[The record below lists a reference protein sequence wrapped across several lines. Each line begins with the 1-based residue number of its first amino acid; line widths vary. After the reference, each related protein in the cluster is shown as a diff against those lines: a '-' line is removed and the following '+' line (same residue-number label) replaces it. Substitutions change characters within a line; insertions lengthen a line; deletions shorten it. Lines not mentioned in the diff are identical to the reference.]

1 MKNITLQLINLSAT
15 MESYKQ
21 RAENSSVHPITRD
34 RALANYLNAKQRMD
48 VLLAKAIA
56 NGDIAAPPCQQGIRS
71 IGDGSHNGSHC
82 I

>member
-1 MKNITLQLINLSAT
+1 
-15 MESYKQ
+15 
-21 RAENSSVHPITRD
+21 
-34 RALANYLNAKQRMD
+34 
-48 VLLAKAIA
+48 LLAKAIA